1 MKRITLDH
9 FQYMVQFLYN
19 IVEVYDVNDVLIQH
33 DGMKYRIRLRDN
45 TVDVVSA
52 DYTSTAEEQSRQI
65 ALTISS

>member
-1 MKRITLDH
+1 
-9 FQYMVQFLYN
+9 MVQFLYN